1 MSISGRYLLI
11 AKSGRVIRES
21 PVPTNLMFDFGQE
34 LAFVSGDIF
43 TDKPMP
49 VPVVHLHHNNFDVKF
64 FCEDVSTGDVKKYR
78 HNFVAVSVPE
88 ATPEL
93 VESIEHF
100 FFGAADFVNEKVA
113 VRNQYYK
120 LFLPLIRAREEM
132 KEEEAKAKA
141 SKSACSF
148 LDFLF
153 DLLDDEPE
161 DRMESMLFGLGGRN
175 PMRNPFSHRYDRC
188 FSPMRD
194 SIYGLGERHESTGDS
209 FLDTI
214 LGLGGRN
221 PMRNPFFDMILHLPN
236 LHRDS
241 TEKKSSHMEEASPD
255 HVDGTVPA
263 TDGGDC
269 PEDSA
274 TNHPEETA
282 TEDGAT
288 DHSEDTAPD
297 GDAGEPSGL
306 SSSEQGTH

>member
-1 MSISGRYLLI
+1 MSISGRYLLV

-34 LAFVSGDIF
+34 LTFVSGDIF

-49 VPVVHLHHNNFDVKF
+49 APVVHLHHDNFDVKF

-120 LFLPLIRAREEM
+120 LFLPLIRVREEM

-141 SKSACSF
+141 SNGAYSF

-161 DRMESMLFGLGGRN
+161 DLMESMLFGLGGRN
-175 PMRNPFSHRYDRC
+175 PMRNPFG
-188 FSPMRD
+188 F
-194 SIYGLGERHESTGDS
+194 GERHESTGDS

-214 LGLGGRN
+214 LGLGGRDS
-221 PMRNPFFDMILHLPN
+221 MRNPFFDMILHLPN

-255 HVDGTVPA
+255 HIDETVPA
-263 TDGGDC
+263 TDGGNC
-269 PEDSA
+269 PEDGA
-274 TNHPEETA
+274 TDHPEETA
-282 TEDGAT
+282 TEDCAT
-288 DHSEDTAPD
+288 ESSD
-297 GDAGEPSGL
+297 
-306 SSSEQGTH
+306 SSSTEEKG